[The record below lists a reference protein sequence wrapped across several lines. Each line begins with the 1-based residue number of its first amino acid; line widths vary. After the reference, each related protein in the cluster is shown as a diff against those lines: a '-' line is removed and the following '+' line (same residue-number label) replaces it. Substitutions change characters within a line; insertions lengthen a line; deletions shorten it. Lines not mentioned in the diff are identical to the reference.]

1 MPIDYCKFYFHCT
14 LYFASNITEWPQAVH
29 TSTHNSVNT
38 CSSYVKMQ
46 NSLITDTPVC
56 KTFFASLF
64 MAAIILPILGI
75 DILAS

>member
-1 MPIDYCKFYFHCT
+1 
-14 LYFASNITEWPQAVH
+14 
-29 TSTHNSVNT
+29 
-38 CSSYVKMQ
+38 MQ